1 MVHGSVVV
9 DSDRVVS
16 VLGVWLVEKTV
27 DSKIVAS
34 VRVVYDVMEELEV
47 VDEMVLLVVVLSGVS
62 VLGVSVLW
70 WLVELSITVVPDAE
84 LALVLKILLALDVV
98 LDG

>member
-9 DSDRVVS
+9 VSDRVVS

-27 DSKIVAS
+27 DSKVVAS
-34 VRVVYDVMEELEV
+34 VTVVYDVMEELEV

-62 VLGVSVLW
+62 VLW
-70 WLVELSITVVPDAE
+70 WLVELSVTVVSGAE